1 MCQISIYVFSLQHH
15 QNKLRSGTNGH
26 FPSFLRLLR
35 IKIIN
40 LLLLKGPQYKSTP
53 FIFNFQN
60 ERSFYWVANQFFV
73 SPEKLAQL
81 PLCRFENLLPQG
93 RQLILS
99 YIVLF
104 RLKFLSLTTLFSDH
118 VLLRLVKYYGNSSG
132 VTAISGKYQDVGC
145 ATFSGSNECHLRCA
159 ICGYVVHLL
168 FSLQVYTKMV
178 PSCWISIQG
187 MFYLHLYCEAMQG
200 NNIIFKFIF

>member
-1 MCQISIYVFSLQHH
+1 MCQISIYFFPLQ
-15 QNKLRSGTNGH
+15 QSQIKLKSGTNGN
-26 FPSFLRLLR
+26 FSSFSRLLR
-35 IKIIN
+35 SIIIN
-40 LLLLKGPQYKSTP
+40 LLLLTGTQYKSAT
-53 FIFNFQN
+53 FIFQFQN
-60 ERSFYWVANQFFV
+60 EISFHQVANQFFV

-104 RLKFLSLTTLFSDH
+104 RLKFLSLTTPFSDH

-187 MFYLHLYCEAMQG
+187 MFYLHLYCVVKQCKETT
-200 NNIIFKFIF
+200 

>member
-1 MCQISIYVFSLQHH
+1 MNQVTAPQQQPKFQDIFAGFFS
-15 QNKLRSGTNGH
+15 
-26 FPSFLRLLR
+26 
-35 IKIIN
+35 
-40 LLLLKGPQYKSTP
+40 
-53 FIFNFQN
+53 
-60 ERSFYWVANQFFV
+60 
-73 SPEKLAQL
+73 SPKKKTS
-81 PLCRFENLLPQG
+81 QG
-93 RQLILS
+93 CQLILS

-104 RLKFLSLTTLFSDH
+104 RLKILSLTTLFSDH

-145 ATFSGSNECHLRCA
+145 ATFSGSNKCHLRCA

-187 MFYLHLYCEAMQG
+187 MFYLHLYCVVKQCKETT
-200 NNIIFKFIF
+200 